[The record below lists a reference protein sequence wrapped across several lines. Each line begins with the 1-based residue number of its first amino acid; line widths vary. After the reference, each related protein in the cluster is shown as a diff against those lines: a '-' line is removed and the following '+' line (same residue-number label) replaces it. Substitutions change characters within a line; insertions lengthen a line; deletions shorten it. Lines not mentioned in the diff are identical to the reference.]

1 LCFDSFVSGL
11 NFPLFLL
18 TVNVVRQVET
28 GEAAAGDQGGDGV
41 GDGIVNHEAGDGATA
56 TEALGDEV

>member
-1 LCFDSFVSGL
+1 L